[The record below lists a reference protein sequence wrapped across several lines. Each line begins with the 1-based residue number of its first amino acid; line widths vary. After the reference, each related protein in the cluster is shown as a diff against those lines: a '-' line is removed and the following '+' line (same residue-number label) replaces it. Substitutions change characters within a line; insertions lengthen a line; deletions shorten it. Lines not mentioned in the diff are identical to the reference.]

1 MRLSNT
7 QKMYEADMAAIH
19 VAGIPS
25 VMLMQNAAGNLA
37 RAALDVMGLNHSA
50 VVFCGSGNNGGD
62 GVAAARYLLQC
73 GVSVRAFLVG
83 RREKMTHDCREMET
97 RLEEEGG
104 VLEDLDLQD
113 ADLPDLL
120 AKAGVI
126 VDAIFGL
133 GLKRAVTGTAL
144 QAIRLINAS
153 GTPVVAA
160 DIPSGVAAD
169 TGAVLGEAVRCVRT
183 VTFSMAKPGHFL
195 EPGCVYCGRV
205 ETCSIGIPGEILENA
220 FCGVEAVT
228 RRDVSLPSRDPLTH
242 KGDYGKILIVGGSTG
257 YSGAPALCARAGSPG
272 GSGTGIPGGAPGD
285 LGSVRLQMRG
295 SHAVPLACDG
305 QGRLTAEAL
314 DVLKP
319 RLAECG
325 VLVLGPGLGRSA
337 ETVKLTAAL
346 LAAAGGPVVLD
357 ADGLWAAAQDPEML
371 RQASGPVI
379 VTPHAGEFTRLGG
392 DLTGDRLCDAGVFAR
407 KYGCITLLKGHRT
420 VIAWPDG
427 RACIIAAGNPGMAR
441 GGSGDVLS
449 GVLGAM
455 LGQFSVDKAVVA
467 GAWIHAAAGDACAAE
482 RGEYGMTPSDM
493 IEKLPYIMKGIQGK
507 K

>member
-97 RLEEEGG
+97 RLQEEGG
-104 VLEDLDLQD
+104 TLEDLDLQEEGL
-113 ADLPDLL
+113 AELL

-133 GLKRAVTGTAL
+133 GLKRPVTGTAL

-160 DIPSGVAAD
+160 DIPSGLAAD

-220 FCGVEAVT
+220 FCQVEAVT
-228 RRDVSLPSRDPLTH
+228 RRDVSLPPRDPLTH
-242 KGDYGKILIVGGSTG
+242 KGDYGKILILGGSTG
-257 YSGAPALCARAGSPG
+257 YSGAPVLCAQAAVRAGAGLVYLGVPQ
-272 GSGTGIPGGAPGD
+272 GIWDVCAGRSQEAM
-285 LGSVRLQMRG
+285 VF
-295 SHAVPLACDG
+295 PLPCDG
-305 QGRLTAEAL
+305 EGRLTMEAL
-314 DVLKP
+314 PRLEP
-319 RLAECG
+319 RLAACD
-325 VLVLGPGLGRSA
+325 VLVLGPGLGRSD
-337 ETVKLTAAL
+337 ETARLTAAL
-346 LAAAGGPVVLD
+346 LEKAACPVVLD
-357 ADGLWAAAQDPEML
+357 ADGLWAAARDPGML
-371 RQASGPVI
+371 RQAAGPVI
-379 VTPHAGEFTRLGG
+379 VTPHAGEFARLGG
-392 DLTGDRLCDAGVFAR
+392 DLTGDRLCDAEVFAR
-407 KYGCITLLKGHRT
+407 KYGCVTLLKGHRT

-455 LGQFSVDKAVVA
+455 LGQFPMDKAA
-467 GAWIHAAAGDACAAE
+467 PTGAWIHAAAGDACAAE
-482 RGEYGMTPSDM
+482 RGEYGMTPTDM
-493 IEKLPYIMKGIQGK
+493 IEKLPYIMKGIQGRK
-507 K
+507 

>member
-1 MRLSNT
+1 M
-7 QKMYEADMAAIH
+7 
-19 VAGIPS
+19 
-25 VMLMQNAAGNLA
+25 
-37 RAALDVMGLNHSA
+37 
-50 VVFCGSGNNGGD
+50 
-62 GVAAARYLLQC
+62 
-73 GVSVRAFLVG
+73 
-83 RREKMTHDCREMET
+83 
-97 RLEEEGG
+97 
-104 VLEDLDLQD
+104 
-113 ADLPDLL
+113 
-120 AKAGVI
+120 
-126 VDAIFGL
+126 
-133 GLKRAVTGTAL
+133 
-144 QAIRLINAS
+144 
-153 GTPVVAA
+153 
-160 DIPSGVAAD
+160 
-169 TGAVLGEAVRCVRT
+169 RT

-295 SHAVPLACDG
+295 SHAVPPGLRRT
-305 QGRLTAEAL
+305 GRLTAEAL

-379 VTPHAGEFTRLGG
+379 VTPHAGEFTRL
-392 DLTGDRLCDAGVFAR
+392 AG
-407 KYGCITLLKGHRT
+407 T
-420 VIAWPDG
+420 
-427 RACIIAAGNPGMAR
+427 
-441 GGSGDVLS
+441 
-449 GVLGAM
+449 
-455 LGQFSVDKAVVA
+455 
-467 GAWIHAAAGDACAAE
+467 
-482 RGEYGMTPSDM
+482 
-493 IEKLPYIMKGIQGK
+493 
-507 K
+507 